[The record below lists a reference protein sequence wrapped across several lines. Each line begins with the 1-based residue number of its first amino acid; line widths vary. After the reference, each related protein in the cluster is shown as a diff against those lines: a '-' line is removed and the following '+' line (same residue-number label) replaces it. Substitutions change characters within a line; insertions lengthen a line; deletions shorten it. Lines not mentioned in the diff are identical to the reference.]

1 MTERTESLPAAAA
14 SSDVALH
21 ATPKGYWNLVAQQFR
36 KNTVAVI
43 SLYMIGLLFLTAAW
57 AVFLANDRPFIWTQ
71 KGITTY
77 PLFTQFLSPEY
88 NIDLVF
94 NFACLASL
102 TVPFFLGLRWLL
114 QKALGKRLPLPIFLS
129 AALLVTLAPFLCG
142 MLLIKTKLD
151 QKIPYTSMVSTL
163 DASKGERAVFT
174 FYPQDPSTLSDFLLK
189 SPDKKNWLGTDS
201 QGRDV
206 LARMLHGAR
215 ISLSVGFVAEG
226 IAVLIGILMGA
237 LAGFYRGWIDI
248 AISRFIEVVICFPTL
263 FLILIIIAYSEKRS
277 IFFIMVVIGLTGW
290 TGIAR
295 LVRGEFLKLS
305 ELEYVQSARALG
317 ASSMRLM
324 FRHILP
330 NAMGPVLVAGA
341 FGVAGAIL
349 TESALSYLGFGA
361 PPPTPSWGEMISQGN
376 ANLEAAWWMI
386 VFPGLSIF
394 LTVTVYN
401 LAGDGLRD
409 AMDPKM
415 RH

>member
-1 MTERTESLPAAAA
+1 MAESTESVVPGILP
-14 SSDVALH
+14 SESTSPH
-21 ATPKGYWNLVAQQFR
+21 KPKGYWHLVAQQFH
-36 KNTVAVI
+36 KNKVALF
-43 SLYMIGLLFLTAAW
+43 SLYLIGILFLVAAF
-57 AVFLANDRPFIWTQ
+57 APIIANGKPLIWTRD
-71 KGITTY
+71 GVTTY
-77 PLFTQFLSPEY
+77 PLIASFVAPEY

-94 NFACLASL
+94 NFLCLATL
-102 TVPFFLGLRWLL
+102 FAPLVLGVKLILEKGFQRH
-114 QKALGKRLPLPIFLS
+114 LPNWVFWTAGAVL
-129 AALLVTLAPFLCG
+129 ALLPFLDVHTG
-142 MLLIKTKLD
+142 FRRQFDTRT
-151 QKIPYTSMVSTL
+151 PYVALAETL
-163 DASKGERAVFT
+163 DASKGECAVFT
-174 FYPQDPSTLSDFLLK
+174 LVGQDPITPTADLLK
-189 SPDKKNWLGTDS
+189 APDRKSWLGTDS

-226 IAVLIGILMGA
+226 IAVFLGILFGA
-237 LAGFYRGWIDI
+237 LAGFYRGWVDI
-248 AISRFIEVVICFPTL
+248 AISRFIEVIICFPTL

-317 ASSMRLM
+317 ASSLRLM
-324 FRHILP
+324 FRHMLP

-349 TESALSYLGFGA
+349 IESALSYLGFGA

-376 ANLEAAWWMI
+376 ANLEAAWWLI

-394 LTVTVYN
+394 LTVTSYN